1 MGAKGKPKDPGS
13 GRKKGTLNRNTQD
26 LMAKC
31 EARGVDP
38 FDVLLEYIVHPST
51 MELRLSAVKEICQ
64 YLYPKRKA
72 LEITGVDGTSGIEV
86 IVRDYTSKKNEDWNL
101 SPTKAKAI

>member
-13 GRKKGTLNRNTQD
+13 GRKKGTLNKNTQD

-31 EARGVDP
+31 EARGVDV
-38 FDVLLEYIVHPST
+38 FDCLLEYVTTPST
-51 MELRLSAVKEICQ
+51 MELRLSALKELCQ

-72 LEITGVDGTSGIEV
+72 LEVSGIDGSNIIEV
-86 IVRDYTSKKNEDWNL
+86 VVRDYTAKKNED
-101 SPTKAKAI
+101 